1 METTPTTAPNT
12 IPADI
17 ADINSDLDELESI
30 IGYINE
36 LISILEND

>member
-1 METTPTTAPNT
+1 MNTTPTTTPNT